1 MDPKVVI
8 ILLLIT
14 GLLTASVYDIK
25 TMCVPFWLILCF
37 IILAAVSVVTEIV
50 HHRSREALL
59 TVMFSLIPLLLIVM
73 SAPLHVEFIGTAD
86 GIIIFVIGAVMG
98 TAGLVAILTLSFI
111 ISGLGSAFCIIL
123 GKKNRKDK
131 IPLVPFLTVG
141 TIAGVYLLV

>member
-73 SAPLHVEFIGTAD
+73 SATLHVEFIGTAD

-98 TAGLVAILTLSFI
+98 TAGLVAILMLSFI